1 MTGRQKVGIFGV
13 PAAVITIVVM
23 LVVPLPSFLIDLLIS
38 LNISASL
45 VILLTVMHVKKAKDF
60 AVFPSLLLVATMFRL
75 GLNVSVTRL
84 VLLHGYA
91 GSVVQSFGNFVVG
104 GQVVVGIIV
113 FLILIIIQFVVVTN
127 GAGRVSEVSARFSLD
142 AMGPKL
148 VAIDGEL
155 NSGLIDEKEAK
166 RRRRDIDE
174 ASDFYGNMDG
184 ASKFVR
190 GDAIAALVITFINLI
205 GGFGIGVLQHHLS
218 LTQAIHT
225 YSILSVGD
233 GLVSQIPA
241 LLLSISTGIIVT
253 RGASDDDSDFG
264 SDIVRQFGN
273 QPRAVQIAGAAM
285 VLLAIVPGL
294 PHIPF
299 FVIGIALV
307 ALSGRLRRAL
317 ERREADAVEEAKP
330 VEDPGAADTPQ
341 ALATQSRAER
351 LELELSADL
360 TPLADSEHGGDLL
373 DRVRGLR
380 RKIAL
385 ERGFAIPTVR
395 TRDNI
400 NLPPA
405 TYTIRV
411 NGVEVARGEAYPGR
425 LLAIGPG
432 IELLP
437 GIATVEPAF
446 GLPAKWIPAE
456 AREHA
461 VAVAGITPID
471 PSSAIITHLSEVA
484 TANASALLSTQQVQI
499 LLDATRATDPA
510 LIEEMKLAQV
520 SLVELHRV
528 LATLV
533 EESVPITDFVRILEA
548 VTARSRQ
555 PNKTPE
561 ALVEAARAV
570 LGPMITAQ
578 HARDGKL
585 AVITLDAGLEQTLL
599 DHLRVGDAGTV
610 VIPPPGIT
618 EHLVS
623 EVRSLYDQG
632 ARNLQAPVLVVAASL
647 RPALA
652 KLFAAA
658 LNRMAVMSV
667 IEIGK
672 QVQLERIGVVGN
684 VSTVSAAAGL

>member
-1 MTGRQKVGIFGV
+1 MTSRQKVGIFGV

-45 VILLTVMHVKKAKDF
+45 VILLTAMHVKKARDF

-91 GSVVQSFGNFVVG
+91 GSVVQSFGSFVIG

-155 NSGLIDEKEAK
+155 SSGLIDEKEAK
-166 RRRRDIDE
+166 RRRREIDE
-174 ASDFYGNMDG
+174 TSDFYGNMDG

-218 LTQAIHT
+218 PSQAIHT

-253 RGASDDDSDFG
+253 RGASDEDSDFG
-264 SDIVRQFGN
+264 SDIVRQFGA
-273 QPRAVQIAGAAM
+273 QPRALQIAGAAM
-285 VLLAIVPGL
+285 VLLALVPGL

-299 FVIGIALV
+299 FVIGAALLL
-307 ALSGRLRRAL
+307 LSGRVRRAI
-317 ERREADAVEEAKP
+317 ERAEANAAEAEEP
-330 VEDPGAADTPQ
+330 VVDPAAADTPQ
-341 ALATQSRAER
+341 ALAAQMRAER
-351 LELELSADL
+351 LELELAADL
-360 TPLADSEHGGDLL
+360 TPLADAQNGGDLL
-373 DRVRGLR
+373 ERVRGLR

-400 NLPPA
+400 NLPPS
-405 TYTIRV
+405 TYAIRV
-411 NGVEVARGEAYPGR
+411 NGVELARGEAHLGR

-432 IELLP
+432 IDLLP

-461 VAVAGITPID
+461 VAVAGVTPID
-471 PSSAIITHLSEVA
+471 PSSAVITHLAEVA
-484 TANASALLSTQQVQI
+484 TANASALLSTQQVQV
-499 LLDATRATDPA
+499 LLDATKATDPA
-510 LIEEMKLAQV
+510 LVEEMRLAQV
-520 SLVELHRV
+520 SLVEIHRV

-533 EESVPITDFVRILEA
+533 EEGVPITDFVRILEA

-555 PNKTPE
+555 PNKTAE
-561 ALVEAARAV
+561 ALVEAARAA

-585 AVITLDAGLEQTLL
+585 AVITLEAGLEQTLL
-599 DHLRVGDAGTV
+599 ESLRTTDTGSLVA
-610 VIPPPGIT
+610 PSPGVT
-618 EHLVS
+618 EHLVT
-623 EVRSLYDQG
+623 EVRALYDQG
-632 ARNLQAPVLVVAASL
+632 ARNLQAPVLVVAAAL

-658 LNRMAVMSV
+658 LGRLAVMSV
-667 IEIGK
+667 NEIGK
-672 QVQLERIGVVGN
+672 QVQLERIGVVGD
-684 VSTVSAAAGL
+684 VSTVGAAAGL